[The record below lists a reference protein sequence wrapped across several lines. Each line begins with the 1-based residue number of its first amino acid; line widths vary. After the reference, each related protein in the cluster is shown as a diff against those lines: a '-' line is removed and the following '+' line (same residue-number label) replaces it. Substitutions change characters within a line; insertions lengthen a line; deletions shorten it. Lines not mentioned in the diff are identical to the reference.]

1 MPHNIYRSRL
11 HLNPE
16 QVASIKHVIREKTQ
30 HESAALISEALF
42 RTKICSEAY
51 SSFTVVYQTVRRVF
65 GGERAVPYALI
76 EGVLELC
83 EDDERLQ
90 FLRRH
95 PGQGVHQS
103 KLRGAYQNDP
113 FDMVLLSYFDQI
125 RDKYTPLEKQA
136 KIEVLGQLEEVV
148 KRLS

>member
-1 MPHNIYRSRL
+1 MPRNIYVSRL
-11 HLNPE
+11 YLNPE

-30 HESAALISEALF
+30 HESAASISEALF

-51 SSFTVVYQTVRRVF
+51 SSLAVVYQTVRRVF
-65 GGERAVPYALI
+65 GGGRAVPYALI

-90 FLRRH
+90 FLRR
-95 PGQGVHQS
+95 QSDQDVRQS

-113 FDMVLLSYFDQI
+113 FDRVLLSYFDQI

-136 KIEVLGQLEEVV
+136 KIEVLGQLEQIV
-148 KRLS
+148 KKLS